1 MINFPL
7 IITKHVFIPT
17 EHKDILLMMKCLRTK
32 MTHKYRHHRKILCIL
47 RTHPDPLSE
56 NCPLNI
62 NTTQKMLNV
71 LSLGGARELE
81 VSLNEKRNIFSQDQK
96 YLQIEQ
102 LMIS

>member
-1 MINFPL
+1 
-7 IITKHVFIPT
+7 
-17 EHKDILLMMKCLRTK
+17 
-32 MTHKYRHHRKILCIL
+32 
-47 RTHPDPLSE
+47 
-56 NCPLNI
+56 
-62 NTTQKMLNV
+62 MLNV